1 MFHASSSFKHRS
13 PNCKKLLKQYSRIIL
28 NQMIYSKKTVYIE
41 GRHIRTVPIHSL
53 PDGIGAFLQ
62 YQMLHMP
69 FP

>member
-1 MFHASSSFKHRS
+1 VFHASLSFKHRS

-41 GRHIRTVPIHSL
+41 RRHIRSAPIHSL
-53 PDGIGAFLQ
+53 PDGNGAFLQ
-62 YQMLHMP
+62 YQVLYMP